1 MNFAW
6 YDIVGTVGVSLIVA
20 AYFLLQT
27 ERLRSTAL
35 SYSLMIG
42 VGASLVVFSLLFN
55 FNFSAFLVEAFWVLI
70 SLIGI
75 GRYFLAKN
83 RAG

>member
-1 MNFAW
+1 MNAKWF
-6 YDIVGTVGVSLIVA
+6 DIIGTAGVALIVA

-35 SYSLMIG
+35 SYSLMNG

-75 GRYFLAKN
+75 GRYFLAQN

>member
-6 YDIVGTVGVSLIVA
+6 YDIIGTAGVSLIVA

-35 SYSLMIG
+35 SYSLMNG
-42 VGASLVVFSLLFN
+42 AGASLVVFSLLFN
-55 FNFSAFLVEAFWVLI
+55 FNLSAFLVEAFWVLI
-70 SLIGI
+70 SILGI
-75 GRYFLAKN
+75 IRYWRHKSLE
-83 RAG
+83 

>member
-6 YDIVGTVGVSLIVA
+6 YDIVGTAGVSLIVA

-35 SYSLMIG
+35 SYSLMNG
-42 VGASLVVFSLLFN
+42 VGAALVVVSLCFN
-55 FNFSAFLVEAFWVLI
+55 FNLSAFLVEAFWVLI
-70 SLIGI
+70 SALGVV
-75 GRYFLAKN
+75 RYFRQK
-83 RAG
+83 RRK